1 MSPLLAYSTVVVRAD
16 DPLDVG
22 LTAYGAQVRIGAD
35 PWTATVAGEPADL
48 IRLSD
53 ALRQA
58 ALRAIDAKVAA
69 AREVAS

>member
-1 MSPLLAYSTVVVRAD
+1 MTAALLYTTVQVGPTTAVTPLRSSVR
-16 DPLDVG
+16 VG
-22 LTAYGAQVRIGAD
+22 AIGND
-35 PWTATVAGEPADL
+35 LLITGEPADL

>member
-1 MSPLLAYSTVVVRAD
+1 MTRVLPLYAD
-16 DPLDVG
+16 HTLQVAAGEVEIRPGVIYDD
-22 LTAYGAQVRIGAD
+22 ASVRIE
-35 PWTATVAGEPADL
+35 GEPADL

>member
-1 MSPLLAYSTVVVRAD
+1 MSAARVYPNDDVTV
-16 DPLDVG
+16 DVG
-22 LTAYGAQVRIGAD
+22 RV
-35 PWTATVAGEPADL
+35 TVAPIGKWSRGGWSVTGEPADL

>member
-1 MSPLLAYSTVVVRAD
+1 MTAPALLALAAD
-16 DPLDVG
+16 DGVHAGVGWVCLD
-22 LTAYGAQVRIGAD
+22 TADEMCA
-35 PWTATVAGEPADL
+35 ATITGEPADL